1 MYTNTRSEVNEML
14 ITLKNSS
21 ITAIIDSVGA
31 QLISLKD
38 SKGTEYIWQRDP
50 RFWNKCSPL
59 LFPIVGNLRNNKTI
73 LEGEVWEISKH
84 GFCRDMDFSVT
95 EQGAHRAVFEIR
107 DSDETKKFYPYSFRL
122 SLAYTLEDGG
132 LSMDYKVLNTDS
144 RTMYYCIG
152 AHPGFNCP
160 LKEQETFEDYQLVF
174 EKEETISS
182 MVYDA
187 GRLEFNPGNRINRL
201 EKSRTLSLTHDLFKE
216 DAIYFDSLESR
227 KVSLVNKNTRNG
239 VEVSFPGFE
248 TVAFW
253 TPYPENAPFICVE
266 PWNGSAV
273 YSTEEDEFSR
283 KNHVQTLNSGD
294 FKNYELS
301 IRILG
306 K

>member
-1 MYTNTRSEVNEML
+1 ML
-14 ITLKNSS
+14 ITLRNSKT
-21 ITAIIDSVGA
+21 TAVIDSVGA

-38 SKGTEYIWQRDP
+38 MKGTEYIWQRDP

-59 LFPIVGNLRNNKTI
+59 LFPIVGNLRNNQAV
-73 LEGEVWEISKH
+73 LEGKVWELSKH

-95 EQGAHRAVFEIR
+95 EQEANRAVFEIR
-107 DSDETKKFYPYSFRL
+107 DSEETKKHYPYSFRL
-122 SLAYTLEDGG
+122 SLSYTLEDEA

-160 LKEQETFEDYQLVF
+160 LKEQEAFEDYELVF

-182 MVYDA
+182 MVYDT
-187 GRLEFNPGNRINRL
+187 GRLEFNPGKRIRRL

-216 DAIYFDSLESR
+216 DAVYFDSLESR
-227 KVSLVNKNTRNG
+227 KVSMVNRNTGNG

-253 TPYPENAPFICVE
+253 TPYPKNAPFICVE

-273 YSTEEDEFSR
+273 YRTEGDEFSQ
-283 KNHVQTLNSGD
+283 KNHVQRLHSGSS
-294 FKNYELS
+294 KNYGLS
-301 IRILG
+301 IKLLG
-306 K
+306 I